1 MATVGHLLG
10 DRMKNTLMWCY
21 YSWDSIMNLKYN
33 PFRYIGNMSLQCYFM
48 TTLSIV
54 WSVAFCGLIAG
65 WMNIIP
71 LIWGHVGLVSAIFI
85 TYATFKDAEE
95 KKTAWFESLNRKYT
109 LTKAYKNRDKTRNAC
124 RWDIDIE
131 A

>member
-48 TTLSIV
+48 TALSIV

-71 LIWGHVGLVSAIFI
+71 LVWGHVGVVSAIFV

-95 KKTAWFESLNRKYT
+95 KGSAWFESWSRKYT
-109 LTKAYKNRDKTRNAC
+109 LSKAFRNRDKSKNAC
-124 RWDIDIE
+124 KWDLDIE

>member
-1 MATVGHLLG
+1 
-10 DRMKNTLMWCY
+10 MKNTLMWFY

-95 KKTAWFESLNRKYT
+95 KKTAWFESWNRKYT

>member
-10 DRMKNTLMWCY
+10 DRMKNTLMWFY

-48 TTLSIV
+48 TALSIV

-71 LIWGHVGLVSAIFI
+71 LVYGHVGVLSAIFM

-95 KKTAWFESLNRKYT
+95 KNTPWFQTWSRNYA
-109 LTKAYKNRDKTRNAC
+109 LTKAFKNKDKTKNAC
-124 RWDIDIE
+124 KWNLEIE

>member
-1 MATVGHLLG
+1 
-10 DRMKNTLMWCY
+10 MWFY

-48 TTLSIV
+48 TALSIV

-65 WMNIIP
+65 WMNVIP
-71 LIWGHVGLVSAIFI
+71 LVYGHIAFIFSAFLTYSIFE
-85 TYATFKDAEE
+85 DAARDGSE
-95 KKTAWFESLNRKYT
+95 WFLKWDRDYT
-109 LTKAYKNRDKTRNAC
+109 LSKAFRNKDRTKNAC
-124 RWDIDIE
+124 RWDLDIE